1 MRRLKLFRLYS
12 NRNSEC
18 KTPAETCRG
27 FNKIGQKMGKI
38 INFNEIKKK
47 KDKEYDE
54 YITERILLKAKR
66 SKGEITLMEYAKAV
80 EALDSDPR
88 GKR

>member
-1 MRRLKLFRLYS
+1 
-12 NRNSEC
+12 
-18 KTPAETCRG
+18 
-27 FNKIGQKMGKI
+27 MGKI